1 MDQFHRQRNIR
12 IAEIIMRYFKILL
25 IAIFI
30 IFIAASCSKK
40 PYIKISYQ
48 LPPSTDVLKSKKVF
62 FNFKDMRSEKGIFSE
77 TARSKFRSFT
87 GDFSLS
93 LIAGDGDSFS
103 SGEFDLPSLFQK
115 AFSKRL
121 EQMGAETFFE
131 ARRKYTCIE
140 IVLKTFHLGLIDR
153 TWVARI
159 SYQASL
165 IKNNKVLS
173 TQSINGNAK
182 RYKLTGNRDAEKL
195 LGELFTDVVNKV
207 DIFGLFHHR
216 SLLDTSI

>member
-1 MDQFHRQRNIR
+1 
-12 IAEIIMRYFKILL
+12 MRYFKILL

-30 IFIAASCSKK
+30 IFIAVSCSKK
-40 PYIKISYQ
+40 PFIKISYQ

-93 LIAGDGDSFS
+93 LITGDGDSFS

-131 ARRKYTCIE
+131 ARREYTCIE

-159 SYQASL
+159 GYEASL

-173 TQSINGNAK
+173 TQNINGNAK